1 MDYSGKPFKLP
12 PFWSEAPC
20 APDRFWQNKTTHHS
34 RLPPGKVFT
43 PFHGFFRVKGVDFIG
58 HFNLLRE
65 FFSRFGRGTSLFRCL
80 KKVTEKS
87 WKNECQGNIRTLTQ
101 QREKM
106 VLPKGRPFPVFTRHD
121 ASHFFDTA
129 SMLPLIQISSSPGTG
144 PFAHLPREAPG
155 SFVKTGAELCFGGY
169 TTRKYKQQPNS
180 ANPSW
185 DGNTVPETNPFGF
198 SLLCFRRLSPCDF
211 STAKPFGNFSCPEC
225 KEGLN

>member
-106 VLPKGRPFPVFTRHD
+106 VLPKGRPLPVFTRHD

-155 SFVKTGAELCFGGY
+155 SFVK
-169 TTRKYKQQPNS
+169 
-180 ANPSW
+180 
-185 DGNTVPETNPFGF
+185 PETKFVLENTPHANTNNNQIQPTPLGMVIPY
-198 SLLCFRRLSPCDF
+198 RRLIPSVLAF
-211 STAKPFGNFSCPEC
+211 YVFGD
-225 KEGLN
+225 